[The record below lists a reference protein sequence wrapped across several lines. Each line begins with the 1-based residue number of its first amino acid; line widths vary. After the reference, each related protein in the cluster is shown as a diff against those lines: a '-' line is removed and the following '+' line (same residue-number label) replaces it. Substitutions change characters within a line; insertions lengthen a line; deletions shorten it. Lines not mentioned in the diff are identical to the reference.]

1 MESKTKLEMIKCR
14 LESLVYPEEINQE
27 ILELLSDVRND
38 LEVLDILK
46 KSIYHKEQHKRVYEP
61 VGEPF
66 FMIGISVKGEK
77 NIEKVKGWV
86 K

>member
-1 MESKTKLEMIKCR
+1 MTSKEAVFALSEYIGR
-14 LESLVYPEEINQE
+14 LGGGETQE
-27 ILELLSDVRND
+27 WEDIILRD

-46 KSIYHKEQHKRVYEP
+46 KSIFNKEHHKRVYEP

-66 FMIGISVKGEK
+66 FMINISVKEEK
-77 NIEKVKGWV
+77 DIDKVKGWV

>member
-1 MESKTKLEMIKCR
+1 MESKTKLDMIKCR

-27 ILELLSDVRND
+27 TLELLSDIRSD

-46 KSIYHKEQHKRVYEP
+46 KSIFNKEHHKRVYEP

-66 FMIGISVKGEK
+66 FMINISVKGEK
-77 NIEKVKGWV
+77 DIDKVKGWV